1 MKILSFTLIFLFPFH
16 LLAQEVQPDQIQDCV
31 GNWEGTLT
39 YLDYSSGNPFSMPAN
54 IKIEKGKNDRELLLF
69 NEYPNEPKAN
79 NKGKMT
85 LSKDGTKLNGKTIKK
100 VEELAGGILVETE
113 YEGKDDNQKA
123 LIRNTYILT
132 DDQVLF
138 RKEVL
143 FNEEAGWILRSEFKY
158 SPAS

>member
-16 LLAQEVQPDQIQDCV
+16 LLSQEVQPDQIQDCV

-85 LSKDGTKLNGKTIKK
+85 LSKDGTKLNGKTI
-100 VEELAGGILVETE
+100 
-113 YEGKDDNQKA
+113 
-123 LIRNTYILT
+123 
-132 DDQVLF
+132 
-138 RKEVL
+138 
-143 FNEEAGWILRSEFKY
+143 
-158 SPAS
+158 